1 MIEKSNKILV
11 LAPHTDDGELGCG
24 GTIAKL
30 IKEGKDV
37 YYIAFSLCRNS
48 LPEGLDPDT
57 LEIEVKAATQKLG
70 LKPENLILFDYDV
83 RKFDS
88 RRQDIL
94 EDLVKINKEI
104 KPDLVF
110 APSSNDIHQD
120 HLVISQ
126 EALRAFKKTSLLG
139 YEMPWNNVTFQTVC
153 FSILEE
159 SDIGKKI
166 EALHAYKSQ
175 NHRDY
180 LNENFIKSLAT
191 TRGVQIGVQY
201 AEAFEVVRMVF

>member
-48 LPEGLDPDT
+48 LPEGLAPDT